1 MQSLCDRIAPNT
13 SHSPNLKT
21 YKVANKET
29 NIASNTSHPALP
41 ETYEKAN
48 RGIYPRT
55 DHTQN
60 IRKANLGKAL
70 W

>member
-1 MQSLCDRIAPNT
+1 MQSLRDRIAPNT
-13 SHSPNLKT
+13 SHSPNSKT

-60 IRKANLGKAL
+60 VPKANLG
-70 W
+70 